1 MCIRDSLKWLQLAF
15 NTALHDSHKAVP
27 FEVMFGFSPT
37 LPLANLR
44 NIDDLLP
51 RNPDIRTADGWKE
64 ARKNLLRA
72 HERVRSRYNQG
83 RIPNPFKVGD
93 LVYCQSHPISSAADK
108 RAAKLCYR
116 WSGPYRILGFASPV
130 TARLGDPGGISKEIV
145 SHISKLKPCHI
156 GRTG

>member
-1 MCIRDSLKWLQLAF
+1 
-15 NTALHDSHKAVP
+15 
-27 FEVMFGFSPT
+27 MFGFSPT
-37 LPLANLR
+37 LSLANLW

-51 RNPDIRTADGWKE
+51 SNPDIRTADRWKE

-72 HERVRSRYNQG
+72 HERVRTRYNQV

-116 WSGPYRILGFASPV
+116 WSGPYRILRFASPV
-130 TARLGDPGGISKEIV
+130 TVKLGEPRGDLERITT
-145 SHISKLKPCHI
+145 HISKLKFCHKA
-156 GRTG
+156 